1 MWVEVLSSW
10 PKWIFR
16 SNWFS
21 FNHFYYFYS
30 QLILNF
36 MQRTIIFKTV
46 LSLAFLFTCFTG
58 LGQNSDEDSFYVTIL
73 RLKGVADE
81 EKIDWQSVEQEF
93 FDKVISKN
101 DFIKG
106 HEILVDMDDNRLSEV
121 LIISVFDNWADIEL
135 AKKRTNELIEEA
147 WPDPKE
153 RAAYFEKQNRSF
165 SLFYSNQ
172 IMTATKNVKLR
183 DTSKDDRSKPLT
195 FYLVFNKL
203 VDNPDED
210 MINAYEDYL
219 QFVTYKD
226 PKIRSYQAYR
236 HYFGPDSRDFVEV
249 YVTDSYDD
257 LLESFEL
264 DKALLLQMFPD
275 ETDRENF
282 IEIYNAG
289 VVQEEGKVYQ
299 NIPSQSKHRK

>member
-1 MWVEVLSSW
+1 
-10 PKWIFR
+10 
-16 SNWFS
+16 
-21 FNHFYYFYS
+21 
-30 QLILNF
+30 
-36 MQRTIIFKTV
+36 MQRMTIFKT
-46 LSLAFLFTCFTG
+46 LFTTLFLFIFFVG
-58 LGQNSDEDSFYVTIL
+58 FGQDFSKDSFYVTIL
-73 RLKGVADE
+73 KLKGVADE
-81 EKIDWQSVEQEF
+81 EKIDWRSVEQEF

-121 LIISVFDNWADIEL
+121 LIISIYDNWTDIEL
-135 AKKRTNELIEEA
+135 ARKRTIELIEQA

-172 IMTATKNVKLR
+172 IMTATKNVNLR

-203 VDNPDED
+203 VDNPNED

-219 QFVTYKD
+219 EFVTFKD
-226 PKIRSYQAYR
+226 PNIISYQAYR
-236 HYFGPDSRDFVEV
+236 HFFGPDSRDFLEV
-249 YVTDSYDD
+249 YVTNSYDD
-257 LLESFEL
+257 LLNSFEL
-264 DKALLLQMFPD
+264 DKALLLKMFPN
-275 ETDRENF
+275 EQDRENF

-299 NIPSQSKHRK
+299 NIPSQSKYTR